1 MMVIIII
8 SSCSKGD
15 SGSGSGTG
23 TTPDTL
29 RITLSSPTVE
39 FNGFDYV
46 TITIKDK
53 TGADVTTS
61 TTIFA
66 NGSSISNKF
75 TPTATGTFNITATKG
90 STPSEIKTLNV
101 IAATPSPFS
110 KKILV
115 EDVTGA
121 WCGFCTRVAYSL
133 ENYKTSQPNCIVVA
147 VHGGGGTDP
156 YKYQYYT
163 NLNSAFAI
171 TGYPTV
177 ILNRRVKWGESTSE
191 LNSELAKYAPLGLAI
206 ESSSDGVNA
215 TGKVKVKFNVTTD
228 QTMKIVVAL
237 VENGL
242 VYPQT
247 NYYSPSGGYTP
258 YLYGGQNPVTN
269 FVHDGVLRRASTDIF
284 GDAIPAASQVKNNI
298 WEFNY
303 SIPFAG
309 STSSGGSYT
318 ANSSNSYIVA
328 YVMDATTANRG
339 VYNVQKTKVG
349 VTQNFN

>member
-1 MMVIIII
+1 MV
-8 SSCSKGD
+8 KHFKYQF
-15 SGSGSGTG
+15 
-23 TTPDTL
+23 P
-29 RITLSSPTVE
+29 
-39 FNGFDYV
+39 
-46 TITIKDK
+46 KD
-53 TGADVTTS
+53 VVS
-61 TTIFA
+61 
-66 NGSSISNKF
+66 
-75 TPTATGTFNITATKG
+75 
-90 STPSEIKTLNV
+90 
-101 IAATPSPFS
+101 
-110 KKILV
+110 
-115 EDVTGA
+115 
-121 WCGFCTRVAYSL
+121 
-133 ENYKTSQPNCIVVA
+133 VA

-171 TGYPTV
+171 TGYPTA

-191 LNSELAKYAPLGLAI
+191 LNSELTKYAPLGLAI

-215 TGKVKVKFNVTTD
+215 TGKVNVKFNVTTD

-247 NYYSPSGGYTP
+247 NYYSP
-258 YLYGGQNPVTN
+258 
-269 FVHDGVLRRASTDIF
+269 
-284 GDAIPAASQVKNNI
+284 
-298 WEFNY
+298 
-303 SIPFAG
+303 
-309 STSSGGSYT
+309 SGGSYT